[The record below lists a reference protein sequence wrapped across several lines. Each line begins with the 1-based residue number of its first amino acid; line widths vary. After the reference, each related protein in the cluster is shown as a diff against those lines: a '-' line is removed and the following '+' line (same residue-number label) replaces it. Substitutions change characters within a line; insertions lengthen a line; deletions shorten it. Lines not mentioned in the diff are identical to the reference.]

1 MATPAGLET
10 RALVGKVADILFD
23 TAWRGRY
30 RVTSNQPA
38 VAIMVPIRPRVRAGF
53 IAEKG

>member
-1 MATPAGLET
+1 LDAPVSLET